1 MKFQLPDALNS
12 LKAAARIVNEK
23 SNVVADV
30 AARKATE
37 LTGRQIQATQLKS
50 AAIKIGGIAMGFGAV
65 MAIANIASNTV
76 GPSVATGGGGGG
88 NGEGGSDGGTG
99 PDAGGT
105 DGYPSTGD
113 FEGDVG
119 MFFAQNGVAV
129 HEQTP
134 WVTSEGDVSWEG

>member
-1 MKFQLPDALNS
+1 MKFQLPEALNT
-12 LKAAARIVNEK
+12 LKAAARLVNEK
-23 SNVVADV
+23 TNTVADI

-37 LTGRQIQATQLKS
+37 LTGRQIQGPQLKS

-65 MAIANIASNTV
+65 MAVANIASNTV
-76 GPSVATGGGGGG
+76 GPSVAAGGDGDGVGGG
-88 NGEGGSDGGTG
+88 DGGTG
-99 PDAGGT
+99 SDVGGT

-129 HEQTP
+129 HEMTP
-134 WVTSEGDVSWEG
+134 WVTAEGDVSWEG